1 MPSGAS
7 EDIVSAFKV
16 TLTKRDID
24 LLVRHVHSA
33 VSDLAAMSVTHCVS
47 VAMGPGLDPS
57 PCQMHN
63 LSKVVPTGLGTL
75 ITKDGRGAVV
85 DPFTD
90 MTRIVSS
97 LKELANLF
105 TFGKLK
111 KNLWPLCPLTN
122 CKQRT
127 IAYDTCHTRIR
138 A

>member
-24 LLVRHVHSA
+24 LLVRHVPVHSA

-47 VAMGPGLDPS
+47 VAMGLDPS

-63 LSKVVPTGLGTL
+63 LTTSSKVAQTGLGTL

-90 MTRIVSS
+90 MARTSIVTS
-97 LKELANLF
+97 LKELANL
-105 TFGKLK
+105 
-111 KNLWPLCPLTN
+111 LCW
-122 CKQRT
+122 
-127 IAYDTCHTRIR
+127 IR
-138 A
+138 DIREYQVVSGIKIRDGGIRGP